1 MAVVASR
8 KNAKEA
14 CLVVAVC
21 AIAVNASSPT
31 RSNSHG
37 QRMYFYTGTL
47 VTCILTIDSE
57 EDRVTYM
64 ERLLQHQMPH
74 LSLDVSSL
82 KKAVDELQTRHRGS
96 SGSVDVEDLEDLAIE
111 DEDFVIKPMPD
122 NTSRMLSWFLFW
134 FLSWR
139 HGG

>member
-122 NTSRMLSWFLFW
+122 NTTRMFVLVIIL
-134 FLSWR
+134 
-139 HGG
+139 